1 MSAVCVL
8 ADTVRVVEKVSLLI
22 QRTYMSHT
30 LLQYLLQSV
39 CRGQA
44 VRIKT
49 LIFLLSVFIFKFLC
63 SLLCAN
69 SNYNIKIWFVSTQN
83 SLKKFYL
90 FKR

>member
-8 ADTVRVVEKVSLLI
+8 ADTVRAVEKVSLLI
-22 QRTYMSHT
+22 QHTYMSHT

-49 LIFLLSVFIFKFLC
+49 QIFLLSVFILKLCC
-63 SLLCAN
+63 SLITH
-69 SNYNIKIWFVSTQN
+69 IKF
-83 SLKKFYL
+83 
-90 FKR
+90 